1 MSYLSALR
9 PSERRL
15 VVVTGSV
22 FFVILNLWL
31 VVPHFSDWGKTRIRM
46 GAAQT
51 KLAKWQKDIHMI
63 PTYERRIREM
73 ESAGA
78 QVPIEDQAM
87 HFDSAVQSQADTSG
101 INILQKGR
109 NVSKT
114 NQFFIEQ
121 SQPLSI
127 LAREQQLV
135 DFLFL
140 LGGGSSLIRV
150 RDLTLQ
156 ADATHQQLNA
166 NIKLVASYQKKP
178 PAKTAP
184 VAAAP
189 VKKAPA
195 VAPAKASPTASPNPT
210 KLPVLPGSKPGQ
222 TPPGTKTPPPPA
234 KNVNP
239 TPKKP

>member
-9 PSERRL
+9 PAERRL

-31 VVPHFSDWGKTRIRM
+31 VVPHFSDWGRTLIRKQ
-46 GAAQT
+46 AAQT
-51 KLAKWQKDIHMI
+51 KLVKYQKEIRQI

-78 QVPIEDQAM
+78 QVPVEDQSM
-87 HFDSAVQSQADTSG
+87 HFDTSVQSQADASG

-109 NVSKT
+109 IVSKT
-114 NQFFIEQ
+114 NQFFLEQ

-135 DFLFL
+135 DFLFN
-140 LGGGSSLIRV
+140 LGAGNSLIRV
-150 RDLTLQ
+150 RDLALK

-178 PAKTAP
+178 TAKTAP
-184 VAAAP
+184 
-189 VKKAPA
+189 PA
-195 VAPAKASPTASPNPT
+195 TAPAKKPASTPAKSAPTTPPAST
-210 KLPVLPGSKPGQ
+210 KPPVLPGGKPAP
-222 TPPGTKTPPPPA
+222 TPAGNKTPTSPA
-234 KNVNP
+234 KTVNP